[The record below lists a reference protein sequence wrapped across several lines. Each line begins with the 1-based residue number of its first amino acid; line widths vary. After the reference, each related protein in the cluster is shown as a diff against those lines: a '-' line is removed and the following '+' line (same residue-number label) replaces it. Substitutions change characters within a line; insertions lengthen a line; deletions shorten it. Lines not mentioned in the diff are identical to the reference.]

1 MLIDSTL
8 QAFLIPEEK
17 KERFASLREGI
28 LIRKS
33 SIPSKSLQRLME
45 KCISFSLAFP
55 GAKFYIR
62 EMAQVV
68 GRASPKGEI
77 QLTAGLHE
85 ELEFWRFLDEWD
97 KHFPCKDEKHW
108 VLSVSTDA
116 LLSRWAGVIH
126 CQPNDVVLGDFWE
139 SDLAELNINVKEMW
153 TFKTV
158 E

>member
-33 SIPSKSLQRLME
+33 SIPLKSLQRLMG

-62 EMAQVV
+62 EMAQGVE
-68 GRASPKGEI
+68 RASPKGEI
-77 QLTAGLHE
+77 QLTAGLCE
-85 ELEFWRFLDEWD
+85 ELEFWAIF
-97 KHFPCKDEKHW
+97 
-108 VLSVSTDA
+108 
-116 LLSRWAGVIH
+116 G
-126 CQPNDVVLGDFWE
+126 
-139 SDLAELNINVKEMW
+139 
-153 TFKTV
+153 
-158 E
+158 